1 MVKLLHAE
9 ELARLAGV
17 HKSTVLL
24 AIRRGELR
32 ASRTAGR
39 SARIA
44 PEDARGYLRSRN
56 KPIPVELEARGGITQ
71 VAVLTESAEIVALVR
86 QAMPEG
92 TELLGDAGLY
102 GSLIAVG
109 ASVPAAVVIDLD
121 MNFMNPVTLLR
132 ALRGSPTL
140 RSARFLAVGLRD
152 DLFGAARS
160 AGAEVAVVKV
170 DQKGLSETLQRIV
183 SEAAAQAN

>member
-44 PEDARGYLRSRN
+44 PEDARGYLRLRN
-56 KPIPVELEARGGITQ
+56 KPIPTELEARGGITQ
-71 VAVLTESAEIVALVR
+71 VAVLTESPEIVALVR

-92 TELLGDAGLY
+92 TELLGDADVY
-102 GSLIAVG
+102 SSLISVG
-109 ASVPAAVVIDLD
+109 SSIPSAVVVDLD
-121 MNFMNPVTLLR
+121 VNFLNPIMLLR
-132 ALRGSPTL
+132 ALRTSTTL
-140 RSARFLAVGLRD
+140 RGARFLAVGLRE
-152 DLFGAARS
+152 DLFTAARS

-183 SEAAAQAN
+183 AEAAAQAN